1 MTICIATICEK
12 KYVVV
17 ATDKMLTLTLPS
29 IEYEA
34 DYPKTIEVTPN
45 CIATTAGSAIAYTPI
60 FHEVRGELVKQAS
73 NDVARIAE
81 LTRIA
86 YGNVRNNKLSEE
98 ILSTYGLN
106 LQAFYQINTSIN
118 ANLMAIILQRMQ
130 QYNYG
135 LWIMMAGV
143 DEAGGHI
150 HRIENPSIKNCFDA
164 IGYHAIGSGDIHA
177 VDTFIAN
184 NYEVKNTTLQ
194 RGLALTYEAKKRSE
208 KAQGVGEQTDMYVV
222 SKEKTWHLPE
232 EAITKLDEVYRKRVE
247 QEKKVFLDMEQ
258 MISSLDIEEKYLK
271 Q

>member
-1 MTICIATICEK
+1 MTICIATLCEK

-17 ATDKMLTLTLPS
+17 ATDRMLTLMLPS

-34 DYPKTIEVTPN
+34 DYPKTVEITAN

-60 FHEVRGELVKQAS
+60 FYEVRGELLKQAS
-73 NDVARIAE
+73 NDIARIAE
-81 LTRIA
+81 LTRNA
-86 YGNVRNNKLSEE
+86 YGNVRNSKLTEE

-106 LQAFYQINTSIN
+106 LQAFYQLNPSIN
-118 ANLMAIILQRMQ
+118 PNLMAMILQRMQ
-130 QYNYG
+130 QYNYS
-135 LWIMMAGV
+135 LWIMVAGV

-150 HRIENPSIKNCFDA
+150 YRIENPSTKNCFDA

-177 VDTFIAN
+177 ITTFIAN

-222 SKEKTWHLPE
+222 SKEKTWHLPD
-232 EAITKLDEVYRKRVE
+232 EAIMKLNDIYNKRVE
-247 QEKKVFLDMEQ
+247 QEKAVFSDMEK
-258 MISSLDIEEKYLK
+258 MISSLDVKEKYLK
-271 Q
+271 A